1 MYKLQTTMLSIC
13 RHKRRNILSCLLLT
27 SVISVIFCGC
37 FYRNYSQAE
46 YSRVSERYTGRCR
59 IAFRDELQYH
69 PEYPHHSALD
79 ARLNGTSATDG
90 VPDIFFD
97 AEAMKLYD
105 HPYPASLDMF
115 QKLGNSVYC
124 SDYRIAYAGNAY
136 GFAEELPD
144 RMKEWLAALY
154 SSAGDGK
161 NPDKIITEHIVV
173 GGSLD
178 AFTGIAREVTSGYLY
193 DFILESGSEPE
204 SGECVITDFYAELY
218 QKNIGDRITICDIY
232 GNPVSELT
240 ISGIYGVY
248 ATERYE
254 YVNPQVPGSGHR
266 ITGADLTADFTGSPD
281 LVTPFDRLGENTE
294 AQNYSQEH
302 YFGEY
307 FRIERAMIALIHTDL
322 ETAYHL
328 YGTPETDPEF
338 EERHHF
344 NNYFAYYNL
353 KDAGDRAAFE
363 QEMKTIFPDDFR
375 EEFTVY
381 TFDNSFQAF
390 SEIPKNLLDTADWL
404 LAVSILLTGILMLV
418 SAVVLVR
425 ENGREIGIYLS
436 LGISEGDI
444 LRKSALE
451 NTIVSGAAVLLA
463 AFAGRFVHTL
473 LSNGYTYL
481 EMSGV
486 QYSLKAESIF
496 LAGSVLI
503 INYILTSVITG
514 IYIRVHFP
522 VKLMRQED

>member
-1 MYKLQTTMLSIC
+1 M
-13 RHKRRNILSCLLLT
+13 
-27 SVISVIFCGC
+27 
-37 FYRNYSQAE
+37 
-46 YSRVSERYTGRCR
+46 
-59 IAFRDELQYH
+59 
-69 PEYPHHSALD
+69 
-79 ARLNGTSATDG
+79 
-90 VPDIFFD
+90 
-97 AEAMKLYD
+97 
-105 HPYPASLDMF
+105 
-115 QKLGNSVYC
+115 
-124 SDYRIAYAGNAY
+124 
-136 GFAEELPD
+136 
-144 RMKEWLAALY
+144 
-154 SSAGDGK
+154 
-161 NPDKIITEHIVV
+161 
-173 GGSLD
+173 
-178 AFTGIAREVTSGYLY
+178 
-193 DFILESGSEPE
+193 
-204 SGECVITDFYAELY
+204 
-218 QKNIGDRITICDIY
+218 
-232 GNPVSELT
+232 
-240 ISGIYGVY
+240 
-248 ATERYE
+248 
-254 YVNPQVPGSGHR
+254 
-266 ITGADLTADFTGSPD
+266 DLTADFTGSPD
-281 LVTPFDRLGENTE
+281 LGTPFDRLGENTE
-294 AQNYSQEH
+294 DQNYSQEH

-307 FRIERAMIALIHTDL
+307 FRIERAMIGLIHTDL

-338 EERHHF
+338 KERHHF

-390 SEIPKNLLDTADWL
+390 SEIPKNLLDTADLL

-444 LRKSALE
+444 LCKSALE

-496 LAGSVLI
+496 LAGIVLI
-503 INYILTSVITG
+503 INYILTSVITR
-514 IYIRVHFP
+514 IYICVHSP